1 MQDVLTLRFF
11 RIKVLK
17 NLLAKE
23 KITREAVR
31 MLFNIMLYAQEKEA
45 LIFFKMLSSKKLFKK
60 LLEEDSIPECILSSP
75 ILSIFGKDLLKC
87 VRRELGVKRI
97 RFKEKDVVL
106 LSYLLAD
113 LIFFLIEG
121 EGFLF
126 NPRKLP

>member
-1 MQDVLTLRFF
+1 MQDVLTLRSF

-23 KITREAVR
+23 KIAREALR

-60 LLEEDSIPECILSSP
+60 LLEEDSIPECITSSP

-87 VRRELGVKRI
+87 VRRELGSKRI
-97 RFKEKDVVL
+97 RFEEKDVISF
-106 LSYLLAD
+106 SYLLASF
-113 LIFFLIEG
+113 IFFLIKG
-121 EGFLF
+121 K
-126 NPRKLP
+126 NKAK

>member
-23 KITREAVR
+23 KITREAIR

-45 LIFFKMLSSKKLFKK
+45 LIFFKMLSSRKLFKK
-60 LLEEDSIPECILSSP
+60 LLEEDNIPECILSSP

>member
-23 KITREAVR
+23 KIAREALR

-45 LIFFKMLSSKKLFKK
+45 FIFFKMLSSKKLFKK
-60 LLEEDSIPECILSSP
+60 LLEEDSIPECITSSP

-97 RFKEKDVVL
+97 RFEEKDVISF
-106 LSYLLAD
+106 SYLLAS
-113 LIFFLIEG
+113 LIFFLIKDK
-121 EGFLF
+121 
-126 NPRKLP
+126 NKAK

>member
-1 MQDVLTLRFF
+1 MQDVLTLPSL
-11 RIKVLK
+11 RIKILK
-17 NLLAKE
+17 SLLAKE
-23 KITREAVR
+23 KIVREALR

-60 LLEEDSIPECILSSP
+60 LLKEDNIPECILSSP
-75 ILSIFGKDLLKC
+75 LLSIFGKDLLNC

-97 RFKEKDVVL
+97 RFKEKDVIL

-121 EGFLF
+121 ESSLF
-126 NPRKLP
+126 TPHKLP

>member
-17 NLLAKE
+17 SLLAKE
-23 KITREAVR
+23 KITREAIR

-60 LLEEDSIPECILSSP
+60 LLEEDNIPECILSSP
-75 ILSIFGKDLLKC
+75 LLSIFGKDLLKC

-97 RFKEKDVVL
+97 RFKEKDVIL

-113 LIFFLIEG
+113 LIFFLIKG
-121 EGFLF
+121 K
-126 NPRKLP
+126 NKAK